1 MRKTQVEVTFF
12 ESLTFTVDL
21 AIADADPDVG
31 ADESIDDWSL
41 VEVEGSKE
49 PKVLEFFT
57 NLLGNPDFQ
66 DDWLETCWDEV

>member
-21 AIADADPDVG
+21 SLADADPDVG
-31 ADESIDDWSL
+31 ADESIDDWTIL
-41 VEVEGSKE
+41 EVEGSEE

-57 NLLGNPDFQ
+57 NLLGSPDFQ
-66 DDWLETCWDEV
+66 DDWLETCWEEV